1 MSSQLNVSVLV
12 AARDEYT
19 NQLKKYLVPLIQ
31 EGFVSIYEDSIEE
44 DESNPL
50 RQFQIFLK
58 EIPRWNQ
65 TILDQETKRIK
76 DKCPFLMD
84 CVTAIFVS
92 HVKILASVRLGGSH
106 SNIRIKIPTPEIFI
120 HSVYIAAAEPFYY
133 EPEPFSELLDRKNLE
148 MIRDIIET
156 SIDDTISGMIPI
168 QNILQ
173 EYLSN
178 TFTEHIKPP
187 PPPEPEP
194 ETPGNILSGSE
205 ILDEPTEFDM
215 NNNDNFSTS
224 GESIKSDL
232 SDLFNISDNDDNNN
246 DLFSNEVKEINLGDT
261 SKNNNDPI
269 FPIGDETPFTDR
281 LKSDDDDI
289 TKLDTNDELFN
300 SDSNDDPFKDLSDNT
315 NDIDNTTKESSSSGF
330 DPLGF
335 LGLGGSSTTDDS
347 NKDNSKK
354 DDDILDTDFNFF
366 DDSNI
371 DF

>member
-31 EGFVSIYEDSIEE
+31 EGFVSIYEDSQEE
-44 DESNPL
+44 DDSNPL
-50 RQFQIFLK
+50 RQFQVFLK

-92 HVKILASVRLGGSH
+92 HVKILASVRLGGNH
-106 SNIRIKIPTPEIFI
+106 NNIRIRIPTPEIFV

-133 EPEPFSELLDRKNLE
+133 DPEPFSDLLDRKNLE
-148 MIRDIIET
+148 IIRDIIEI

-187 PPPEPEP
+187 PVPEPEP
-194 ETPGNILSGSE
+194 EPAGNILSGSE
-205 ILDEPTEFDM
+205 IVQEPTEFDM
-215 NNNDNFSTS
+215 GQNINDFNSDNNSEKT
-224 GESIKSDL
+224 DL
-232 SDLFNISDNDDNNN
+232 SELFNTEEPGEIDDI
-246 DLFSNEVKEINLGDT
+246 FSNEIKEISLGNNS
-261 SKNNNDPI
+261 SKDNSV
-269 FPIGDETPFTDR
+269 FPIGDETPFNNR
-281 LKSDDDDI
+281 LTSDE
-289 TKLDTNDELFN
+289 NN
-300 SDSNDDPFKDLSDNT
+300 DPFNDLNTDDNN
-315 NDIDNTTKESSSSGF
+315 NDNNTDNNTDDNDNKQNEESSGGF
-330 DPLGF
+330 NPLGF
-335 LGLGGSSTTDDS
+335 LGLGG
-347 NKDNSKK
+347 NSEESKP
-354 DDDILDTDFNFF
+354 DEPLDTDFNFF